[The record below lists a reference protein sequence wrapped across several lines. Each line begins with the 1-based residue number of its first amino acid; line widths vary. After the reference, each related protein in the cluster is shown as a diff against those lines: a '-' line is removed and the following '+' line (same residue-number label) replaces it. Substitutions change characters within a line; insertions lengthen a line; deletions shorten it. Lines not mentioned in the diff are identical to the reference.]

1 MNIFSKFFKKSTF
14 ECNSIVSLAN
24 LVKDPD
30 KDFFNKHKQDVKE
43 LEKTYGEIIKQNKT
57 ITSLDFTLPN
67 NNKDSN
73 YYSTT
78 LLKITMELDKIL
90 NPVNNSEKRNDIDTK
105 ILIGKLNY
113 YSMEL
118 SNYKDILFIQKR
130 ALTNI
135 KHKVL
140 LTKDVQKQKRINE
153 AINTKIEQI
162 SNELI
167 AINSLYN
174 SNNIEIN
181 NYLSLVESSSLRCI
195 TDSEDYIKILHKE
208 DLSYIKEL
216 GLPTTDENITITNI
230 IKMEVE
236 LEKFIH
242 FNDKVILHD
251 YLLFKAHPKI
261 YTMDQIDRLITRL
274 RIYRKFK
281 TDDNSKYYLSFMYQ
295 AKYERIKSQYVH
307 NLEIRHTFD
316 TDDVEERAYFVNAL
330 EKDIYN
336 FKKDKGLKDT
346 YQDNYKDILNI
357 IDGLSKTYD
366 EYKYE
371 YLLTNSNKLKILF
384 NIDNPFK
391 LEKVYKETKISK
403 YNIPYLN
410 ELEKV
415 YVFDDS
421 ISLETVSR
429 LYLHQIGD
437 TSAKTKK
444 YLKLFG
450 QNNNETNQNNISLNK
465 DLLSHNDNYE
475 YAKLYKIVKSCF
487 SKIHTDF
494 NEYELYQGLKS
505 VNFDTNFKINS
516 ILSTSLDL
524 SSKEKM
530 SLELYLELCSL
541 GDEMRKKKVILNQEL
556 ESFNYTRSPLFN
568 DTPLDVKEFVINDDV
583 KIFYFNDIDFKY
595 DTGKEVSFRI
605 DLENSKLAQNKVE
618 FLRFIE
624 TCKYLSN
631 FYDIVI
637 IDKNTEIEFYFKF
650 YKRST
655 LEIIYKTIMLMKED
669 NLPLL
674 RLK

>member
-1 MNIFSKFFKKSTF
+1 MNIFSKLFKKKSV

-24 LVKDPD
+24 LVKAPD
-30 KDFFNKHKQDVKE
+30 KDFFNKHKQDIKE

-57 ITSLDFTLPN
+57 ITSLDFVLPN
-67 NNKDSN
+67 NNKDLT

-90 NPVNNSEKRNDIDTK
+90 NPVNNSEKRNDIDIK

-135 KHKVL
+135 KHKVFII
-140 LTKDVQKQKRINE
+140 KDIQKQKRINE

-181 NYLSLVESSSLRCI
+181 NYLSLVESSSLRHI
-195 TDSEDYIKILHKE
+195 TDSEDYIKILYKE

-216 GLPTTDENITITNI
+216 GLSTMDENETLSNI
-230 IKMEVE
+230 IKMEIN
-236 LEKFIH
+236 LEEFIH
-242 FNDKVILHD
+242 FNDKVIIHD
-251 YLLFKAHPKI
+251 YLLFKAHKI
-261 YTMDQIDRLITRL
+261 TYTMDQLDRVITRL

-281 TDDNSKYYLSFMYQ
+281 TDEYSNEYLNDVYQ
-295 AKYERIKSQYVH
+295 AKYEHIKAQYVH
-307 NLEIRHTFD
+307 DLEIRYTFD
-316 TDDVEERAYFVNAL
+316 VDDKEEKTYFTNAL
-330 EKDIYN
+330 EKDIN
-336 FKKDKGLKDT
+336 DLKKQLKELYRFD
-346 YQDNYKDILNI
+346 YKDMLII
-357 IDGLSKTYD
+357 IDGLSKTNG
-366 EYKYE
+366 EYNYE
-371 YLLTNSNKLKILF
+371 YLLSSHNKLKVLF
-384 NIDNPFK
+384 NIGNPFK
-391 LEKVYKETKISK
+391 LEIFYKEEKASK
-403 YNIPYLN
+403 YNIPYLD

-415 YVFDDS
+415 YTFDDS
-421 ISLETVSR
+421 VLIETISR
-429 LYLHQIGD
+429 LYLHQIDNIGNKLDRYKRNFDD
-437 TSAKTKK
+437 TPFISEGVPK
-444 YLKLFG
+444 
-450 QNNNETNQNNISLNK
+450 NE
-465 DLLSHNDNYE
+465 YYY
-475 YAKLYKIVKSCF
+475 YAKLYKIVKSCL
-487 SKIHTDF
+487 SKVKSDSDR
-494 NEYELYQGLKS
+494 YYLYQGLKS

-541 GDEMRKKKVILNQEL
+541 GDEMRKKEVILNQEL

-674 RLK
+674 RWK

>member
-1 MNIFSKFFKKSTF
+1 MNIFSKLFKKKSVK
-14 ECNSIVSLAN
+14 CNSIVSLAN
-24 LVKDPD
+24 LVKEPD
-30 KDFFNKHKQDVKE
+30 KDFFYKHKQDVKE

-57 ITSLDFTLPN
+57 IISLDFVLPN
-67 NNKDSN
+67 NNKDLN

-78 LLKITMELDKIL
+78 LLKITMELDNIL
-90 NPVNNSEKRNDIDTK
+90 NPVNNSEKRNDIDVK
-105 ILIGKLNY
+105 IIIGKMKY

-118 SNYKDILFIQKR
+118 LNYKDRLFIQKR
-130 ALTNI
+130 ALTNM

-181 NYLSLVESSSLRCI
+181 NYLSLVESSSLRHI
-195 TDSEDYIKILHKE
+195 TDSEDYIKILYKE

-216 GLPTTDENITITNI
+216 GLSTMDENETLSNI
-230 IKMEVE
+230 IKMEVN
-236 LEKFIH
+236 LEEFIH

-251 YLLFKAHPKI
+251 YLLFKAHKI
-261 YTMDQIDRLITRL
+261 TYTMDQLDRVITRL

-281 TDDNSKYYLSFMYQ
+281 TDEYSNEYLNDVYQ
-295 AKYERIKSQYVH
+295 AKYEHIKAQYVH
-307 NLEIRHTFD
+307 NLEIRYTFD
-316 TDDVEERAYFVNAL
+316 VDDKEEKTYFTNAL
-330 EKDIYN
+330 EKDVN
-336 FKKDKGLKDT
+336 DLKKQIKELYRFD
-346 YQDNYKDILNI
+346 YKDILII
-357 IDGLSKTYD
+357 IDGLSKTNG
-366 EYKYE
+366 EYNYE
-371 YLLTNSNKLKILF
+371 YLLSSHNKLKVLF
-384 NIDNPFK
+384 NIENPFK
-391 LEKVYKETKISK
+391 LEIFYKEEKASK

-410 ELEKV
+410 ELENV
-415 YVFDDS
+415 YTFDDS
-421 ISLETVSR
+421 VLIETISR
-429 LYLHQIGD
+429 LYLHQIDNVGNKLDRYKRNFDD
-437 TSAKTKK
+437 TPFISEGVPK
-444 YLKLFG
+444 
-450 QNNNETNQNNISLNK
+450 NE
-465 DLLSHNDNYE
+465 YYY
-475 YAKLYKIVKSCF
+475 YAKLYKIVKSCL
-487 SKIHTDF
+487 SKVKSDSDR
-494 NEYELYQGLKS
+494 YYLYQGLKS

-541 GDEMRKKKVILNQEL
+541 GDEMRKKEVILNQEL

-655 LEIIYKTIMLMKED
+655 IEIIYKTIMLMKED

-674 RLK
+674 RWK

>member
-30 KDFFNKHKQDVKE
+30 KDFFYKHKQDIKE
-43 LEKTYGEIIKQNKT
+43 LEKTYGEILKQNKT
-57 ITSLDFTLPN
+57 ITSLDFILPN
-67 NNKDSN
+67 NNKDLN

-78 LLKITMELDKIL
+78 LLKITMELDNIL
-90 NPVNNSEKRNDIDTK
+90 NPVNNSEKRNDIDVK
-105 ILIGKLNY
+105 IIIGKMKY

-118 SNYKDILFIQKR
+118 FNYKDRLFIQKR
-130 ALTNI
+130 ALTNM
-135 KHKVL
+135 KHKVFII
-140 LTKDVQKQKRINE
+140 KDIQKQKRINE
-153 AINTKIEQI
+153 VINTKIEQI

-181 NYLSLVESSSLRCI
+181 NYLSLVESSSLRHI
-195 TDSEDYIKILHKE
+195 TDSEDYLKILYKE

-216 GLPTTDENITITNI
+216 GLSTMDENETLSNI
-230 IKMEVE
+230 IKMEVN
-236 LEKFIH
+236 LEEFIH

-251 YLLFKAHPKI
+251 YLLFKAHKI
-261 YTMDQIDRLITRL
+261 TYTMDQLDRVITRL

-281 TDDNSKYYLSFMYQ
+281 TDEYSNEYLNDVYQ
-295 AKYERIKSQYVH
+295 AKYEHIKAQYVH
-307 NLEIRHTFD
+307 NLEIRYTFD
-316 TDDVEERAYFVNAL
+316 VDDKEEKTYFTNTL
-330 EKDIYN
+330 EKDVN
-336 FKKDKGLKDT
+336 DLKKQIKELYRFD
-346 YQDNYKDILNI
+346 YKDILII
-357 IDGLSKTYD
+357 IDGLSKTNG
-366 EYKYE
+366 EYNYE
-371 YLLTNSNKLKILF
+371 YLLSNHNKLKVLF
-384 NIDNPFK
+384 NIGNPFK
-391 LEKVYKETKISK
+391 LEIFYKEEKASK

-410 ELEKV
+410 ELENV
-415 YVFDDS
+415 YTFDDS
-421 ISLETVSR
+421 VLIETISR
-429 LYLHQIGD
+429 LYLHQIDNVGNKLDRYKRNFDD
-437 TSAKTKK
+437 TPFISEGVPK
-444 YLKLFG
+444 
-450 QNNNETNQNNISLNK
+450 NE
-465 DLLSHNDNYE
+465 YYY
-475 YAKLYKIVKSCF
+475 YAKLYKIVKSCL
-487 SKIHTDF
+487 SKVKSDSDR
-494 NEYELYQGLKS
+494 YYLYQGLKS

-541 GDEMRKKKVILNQEL
+541 GDEMRKKEVILNQEL

-674 RLK
+674 RWK

>member
-57 ITSLDFTLPN
+57 ITSLDFVLPN
-67 NNKDSN
+67 NNKDLT

-90 NPVNNSEKRNDIDTK
+90 NPVNNSEKRNDIDIK

-181 NYLSLVESSSLRCI
+181 NYLSLVESSSLRHI
-195 TDSEDYIKILHKE
+195 TDSEDYIKILYKE

-216 GLPTTDENITITNI
+216 GLSTMDENETLSNI
-230 IKMEVE
+230 IKMEVN
-236 LEKFIH
+236 LEEFIH

-251 YLLFKAHPKI
+251 YLLFKAHKI
-261 YTMDQIDRLITRL
+261 TYTMDQLDRVITRL

-281 TDDNSKYYLSFMYQ
+281 TDEYSNEYLNDVYQ
-295 AKYERIKSQYVH
+295 AKYEHIKAQYVH
-307 NLEIRHTFD
+307 NLEIRYTFD
-316 TDDVEERAYFVNAL
+316 VDDKEEKTYFTNAL
-330 EKDIYN
+330 EKDVN
-336 FKKDKGLKDT
+336 DLKKQIKELYRFD
-346 YQDNYKDILNI
+346 YKDILII
-357 IDGLSKTYD
+357 IDGLSKTNG
-366 EYKYE
+366 EYNYE
-371 YLLTNSNKLKILF
+371 YLLSNHNKLKVLF
-384 NIDNPFK
+384 NIGNPFK
-391 LEKVYKETKISK
+391 LEIFYKEEKASK

-410 ELEKV
+410 ELENV
-415 YVFDDS
+415 YTFDDS
-421 ISLETVSR
+421 VLIETISR
-429 LYLHQIGD
+429 LYLHQIDNVGNKLDRYKRNFDD
-437 TSAKTKK
+437 TPFISEGVPK
-444 YLKLFG
+444 
-450 QNNNETNQNNISLNK
+450 NE
-465 DLLSHNDNYE
+465 YYY
-475 YAKLYKIVKSCF
+475 YAKLYKIVKSCL
-487 SKIHTDF
+487 SKVKSDSDR
-494 NEYELYQGLKS
+494 YYLYQGLKS

-541 GDEMRKKKVILNQEL
+541 GDEMRKKEVILNQEL

-674 RLK
+674 RWK

>member
-1 MNIFSKFFKKSTF
+1 MNIFSKLFKKKSV

-24 LVKDPD
+24 LVKAPD
-30 KDFFNKHKQDVKE
+30 KDFFYKHKQDVKE

-78 LLKITMELDKIL
+78 LLKITMELDNIL
-90 NPVNNSEKRNDIDTK
+90 NPVNNSEKRNDIDVK
-105 ILIGKLNY
+105 IIIGKMKY

-118 SNYKDILFIQKR
+118 LNYKDRLFIQKR
-130 ALTNI
+130 ALTNM
-135 KHKVL
+135 KHKVFII
-140 LTKDVQKQKRINE
+140 KDIQKQKRINE

-195 TDSEDYIKILHKE
+195 TDSEDYIKILYKE

-216 GLPTTDENITITNI
+216 GLPTTDENITIANI

-251 YLLFKAHPKI
+251 YLLFKAHKI
-261 YTMDQIDRLITRL
+261 TYTMDQLDRVITRL

-281 TDDNSKYYLSFMYQ
+281 TDEYSNEYLNDVYQ
-295 AKYERIKSQYVH
+295 AKYEHIKAQYVH
-307 NLEIRHTFD
+307 NLEIRYTFD
-316 TDDVEERAYFVNAL
+316 VDDKEEKTYFTNAL
-330 EKDIYN
+330 EKDVN
-336 FKKDKGLKDT
+336 DLKKQIKELYRFD
-346 YQDNYKDILNI
+346 YKDILII
-357 IDGLSKTYD
+357 IDGLSKTNG
-366 EYKYE
+366 EYNYE
-371 YLLTNSNKLKILF
+371 YLLSNHNKLKVLF
-384 NIDNPFK
+384 NIGNPFK
-391 LEKVYKETKISK
+391 LEIFYKEEKASK

-410 ELEKV
+410 ELENV
-415 YVFDDS
+415 YTFDDS
-421 ISLETVSR
+421 VLIETISR
-429 LYLHQIGD
+429 LYLHQIDNVGNKLDRYKRNFDD
-437 TSAKTKK
+437 TPFISEGVPK
-444 YLKLFG
+444 
-450 QNNNETNQNNISLNK
+450 NE
-465 DLLSHNDNYE
+465 YYY
-475 YAKLYKIVKSCF
+475 YAKLYKIVKSCI
-487 SKIHTDF
+487 SKVKSDSDR
-494 NEYELYQGLKS
+494 YYLYQGLKS

-605 DLENSKLAQNKVE
+605 DLDNSKLAQNKVE
-618 FLRFIE
+618 FLKFIE

-674 RLK
+674 RWK

>member
-24 LVKDPD
+24 LVKAPD
-30 KDFFNKHKQDVKE
+30 KDFFNKHKQDIKE

-57 ITSLDFTLPN
+57 ITSLDFVLPN
-67 NNKDSN
+67 NNKDLN

-90 NPVNNSEKRNDIDTK
+90 NPVNNSEKRNDIDVK

-181 NYLSLVESSSLRCI
+181 NYLSLVESSSLRHI
-195 TDSEDYIKILHKE
+195 TDSEDYIKILYKE

-216 GLPTTDENITITNI
+216 GLSTMDENETLSNI
-230 IKMEVE
+230 IKMEVN
-236 LEKFIH
+236 LEEFIH

-251 YLLFKAHPKI
+251 YLLFKAHKI
-261 YTMDQIDRLITRL
+261 TYTMDQLDRVITRL

-281 TDDNSKYYLSFMYQ
+281 TDEYSNEYLNDVYQ
-295 AKYERIKSQYVH
+295 AKYEHIKAQYVH
-307 NLEIRHTFD
+307 NLEIRYTFD
-316 TDDVEERAYFVNAL
+316 VDDKEEKTYFTNAL
-330 EKDIYN
+330 EKDVN
-336 FKKDKGLKDT
+336 DLKKQIKELYRFD
-346 YQDNYKDILNI
+346 YKDILII
-357 IDGLSKTYD
+357 IDGLSKTNG
-366 EYKYE
+366 EYNYE
-371 YLLTNSNKLKILF
+371 YLLSNHNKLKVLF
-384 NIDNPFK
+384 NIGNPFK
-391 LEKVYKETKISK
+391 LEIFYKEEKASK

-410 ELEKV
+410 ELENV
-415 YVFDDS
+415 YTFDDS
-421 ISLETVSR
+421 VLIETISR
-429 LYLHQIGD
+429 LYLHQIDNVGNKLDRYKRNFDD
-437 TSAKTKK
+437 TPFISEGVPK
-444 YLKLFG
+444 
-450 QNNNETNQNNISLNK
+450 NE
-465 DLLSHNDNYE
+465 YYY
-475 YAKLYKIVKSCF
+475 YAKLYKIVKSCL
-487 SKIHTDF
+487 SKVKSDSDR
-494 NEYELYQGLKS
+494 YYLYQGLKS

-530 SLELYLELCSL
+530 SLELYLELSSL
-541 GDEMRKKKVILNQEL
+541 GDEMRKKEVILNQEL

-674 RLK
+674 RWK

>member
-1 MNIFSKFFKKSTF
+1 MNIFSKLFKKKSV

-24 LVKDPD
+24 LVKAPD
-30 KDFFNKHKQDVKE
+30 KDFFNKHKQDIKE

-57 ITSLDFTLPN
+57 ITSLDFVLPN
-67 NNKDSN
+67 NNKDLT

-90 NPVNNSEKRNDIDTK
+90 NPVNNSEKRNDIDIK

-181 NYLSLVESSSLRCI
+181 NYLSLVESSSLRHI
-195 TDSEDYIKILHKE
+195 TDSEDYIKILYKE

-216 GLPTTDENITITNI
+216 GLSTMDENETLSNI
-230 IKMEVE
+230 IKMEVN
-236 LEKFIH
+236 LEEFIH

-251 YLLFKAHPKI
+251 YLLFKAHKI
-261 YTMDQIDRLITRL
+261 TYTMDQLDRVITRL

-281 TDDNSKYYLSFMYQ
+281 TDEYSNEYLNDVYQ
-295 AKYERIKSQYVH
+295 AKYEHIKAQYVH
-307 NLEIRHTFD
+307 NLEIRYTFD
-316 TDDVEERAYFVNAL
+316 VDDKEEKTYFTNAL
-330 EKDIYN
+330 EKDVN
-336 FKKDKGLKDT
+336 DLKKQIKELYRFD
-346 YQDNYKDILNI
+346 YKDILII
-357 IDGLSKTYD
+357 IDGLSKTNG
-366 EYKYE
+366 EYNYE
-371 YLLTNSNKLKILF
+371 YLLSNHNKLKVLF
-384 NIDNPFK
+384 NIGNPFK
-391 LEKVYKETKISK
+391 LEIFYKEEKASK

-410 ELEKV
+410 ELENV
-415 YVFDDS
+415 YTFDDS
-421 ISLETVSR
+421 VLIETISR
-429 LYLHQIGD
+429 LYLHQIDNVGNKLDRYKRNFDD
-437 TSAKTKK
+437 TPFISEGVPK
-444 YLKLFG
+444 
-450 QNNNETNQNNISLNK
+450 NE
-465 DLLSHNDNYE
+465 YYY
-475 YAKLYKIVKSCF
+475 YAKLYKIVKSCL
-487 SKIHTDF
+487 SKVKSDSDR
-494 NEYELYQGLKS
+494 YYLYQGLKS

-541 GDEMRKKKVILNQEL
+541 GDEMRKKEVILNQEL

-674 RLK
+674 RWK

>member
-1 MNIFSKFFKKSTF
+1 MNIFSKLFKKKSV

-24 LVKDPD
+24 LVKAPD
-30 KDFFNKHKQDVKE
+30 KDFFNKHKQDIKE

-67 NNKDSN
+67 NNKDLN

-90 NPVNNSEKRNDIDTK
+90 NPVNNSEKRNDIDVK
-105 ILIGKLNY
+105 IIIGKMKY

-118 SNYKDILFIQKR
+118 LNYKDRLFIQKR
-130 ALTNI
+130 ALTNM
-135 KHKVL
+135 KHKVFII
-140 LTKDVQKQKRINE
+140 KDIQKQKRINE

-181 NYLSLVESSSLRCI
+181 NYLSLVESSSLRHI
-195 TDSEDYIKILHKE
+195 TDSEDYIKILYKE

-216 GLPTTDENITITNI
+216 GLSTMDENETLSNI
-230 IKMEVE
+230 IKMEVN
-236 LEKFIH
+236 LEEFIH

-251 YLLFKAHPKI
+251 YLLFKAHKI
-261 YTMDQIDRLITRL
+261 TYTMDQLDRVITRL

-281 TDDNSKYYLSFMYQ
+281 TDEYSNEYLNDVYQ
-295 AKYERIKSQYVH
+295 AKYEHIKAQYVY
-307 NLEIRHTFD
+307 NLEIRYTFD
-316 TDDVEERAYFVNAL
+316 VDDKEEKTYFTNAL
-330 EKDIYN
+330 EKDVN
-336 FKKDKGLKDT
+336 DLKKQIKELYRFD
-346 YQDNYKDILNI
+346 YKDILII
-357 IDGLSKTYD
+357 IDGLSKTNG
-366 EYKYE
+366 EYNYE
-371 YLLTNSNKLKILF
+371 YLLSNHNKLKVLF
-384 NIDNPFK
+384 NIGNPFK
-391 LEKVYKETKISK
+391 LEIFYKEEKASK

-410 ELEKV
+410 ELENV
-415 YVFDDS
+415 YTFDDNVL
-421 ISLETVSR
+421 IETISR
-429 LYLHQIGD
+429 LYLHQIDNVGNKLDRYKRNFDD
-437 TSAKTKK
+437 TPFISEGVPK
-444 YLKLFG
+444 
-450 QNNNETNQNNISLNK
+450 NE
-465 DLLSHNDNYE
+465 YYY
-475 YAKLYKIVKSCF
+475 YAKLYKIVKSCL
-487 SKIHTDF
+487 SKVKSDSDR
-494 NEYELYQGLKS
+494 YYLYQGLKS

-541 GDEMRKKKVILNQEL
+541 GDEMRKKEVILNQEL

-674 RLK
+674 RWK

>member
-24 LVKDPD
+24 LVKEPD
-30 KDFFNKHKQDVKE
+30 KDFFYKHKQDIKE
-43 LEKTYGEIIKQNKT
+43 LEKTYGEILKQNKT
-57 ITSLDFTLPN
+57 ITSLDFILPN
-67 NNKDSN
+67 NNKDLN

-78 LLKITMELDKIL
+78 LLKITMELDNIL
-90 NPVNNSEKRNDIDTK
+90 NPVNNSEKRNDIDVK
-105 ILIGKLNY
+105 IIIGKMKY

-118 SNYKDILFIQKR
+118 FNYKDRLFIQKR
-130 ALTNI
+130 ALTNM
-135 KHKVL
+135 KHKVFII
-140 LTKDVQKQKRINE
+140 KDIQKQKRINE
-153 AINTKIEQI
+153 VINTKIEQI

-181 NYLSLVESSSLRCI
+181 NYLSLVESSSLRHI
-195 TDSEDYIKILHKE
+195 TDSEDYLKILYKE

-216 GLPTTDENITITNI
+216 GLSTMDENETLSNI
-230 IKMEVE
+230 IKMEVN
-236 LEKFIH
+236 LEEFIH

-251 YLLFKAHPKI
+251 YLLFKAHKI
-261 YTMDQIDRLITRL
+261 TYTMDQLDRVITRL

-281 TDDNSKYYLSFMYQ
+281 TDEYSNEYLNDVYQ
-295 AKYERIKSQYVH
+295 AKYEHIKAQYVH
-307 NLEIRHTFD
+307 NLEIRYTFD
-316 TDDVEERAYFVNAL
+316 VDDKEEKTYFTNTL
-330 EKDIYN
+330 EKDVN
-336 FKKDKGLKDT
+336 DLKKQIKELYRFD
-346 YQDNYKDILNI
+346 YKDILII
-357 IDGLSKTYD
+357 IDGLSKTNG
-366 EYKYE
+366 EYNYE
-371 YLLTNSNKLKILF
+371 YLLSNHNKLKVLF
-384 NIDNPFK
+384 NIGNPFK
-391 LEKVYKETKISK
+391 LEIFYKEEKASK

-410 ELEKV
+410 ELENV
-415 YVFDDS
+415 YTFDDS
-421 ISLETVSR
+421 VLIETISR
-429 LYLHQIGD
+429 LYLHQIDNVGNKLDRYKRNFDD
-437 TSAKTKK
+437 TPFISEGVPK
-444 YLKLFG
+444 
-450 QNNNETNQNNISLNK
+450 NE
-465 DLLSHNDNYE
+465 YYY
-475 YAKLYKIVKSCF
+475 YAKLYKIVKSCL
-487 SKIHTDF
+487 SKVKSDSDR
-494 NEYELYQGLKS
+494 YYLYQGLKS

-541 GDEMRKKKVILNQEL
+541 GDEMRKKEVILNQEL

-674 RLK
+674 RWK